1 MWFFRSKKKLN
12 QSEIDKIK
20 AEKCDMESL
29 FANINNRAKAEIL
42 YKELAKQLHPDRYV
56 LDLDK
61 QKIAADLFCELQA
74 HRTDYEEMLDIKQKI
89 TSLLK

>member
-1 MWFFRSKKKLN
+1 MWFFSRKNRLN
-12 QSEIDKIK
+12 QVEIDKIK

-29 FANINNRAKAEIL
+29 FANINNRAKSEIL

-61 QKIAADLFCELQA
+61 QKIAADLFCELQS
-74 HRTDYEEMLDIKQKI
+74 HRTDNEEMLEIKQKI
-89 TSLLK
+89 VSLLK